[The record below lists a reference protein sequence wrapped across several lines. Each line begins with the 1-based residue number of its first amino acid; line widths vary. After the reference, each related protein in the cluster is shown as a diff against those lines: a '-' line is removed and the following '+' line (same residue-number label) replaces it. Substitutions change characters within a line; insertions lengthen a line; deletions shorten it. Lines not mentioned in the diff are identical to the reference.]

1 MFFIMALPQVVR
13 NQLKLVVPSVLLHK
27 TPTNG
32 MMKLKA
38 LNSLIALIYYNIS
51 TPIRLHCLAKTM
63 PVYTYVFMTI
73 L

>member
-13 NQLKLVVPSVLLHK
+13 NQLKLVVPSVPLHK

-51 TPIRLHCLAKTM
+51 TPI
-63 PVYTYVFMTI
+63 
-73 L
+73 